1 MIVNPCEPS
10 LEAQRS
16 TTLDVDMDTPPQVDS
31 AAPDPEVDHVA
42 AEAHR
47 ASDGAAASL
56 PRRGGHL
63 HPPATVAGAAAQGHH
78 AGVHG
83 VCSGVTPSL
92 QHRPASPPP
101 PSKGVYHA
109 FAELA
114 S

>member
-1 MIVNPCEPS
+1 MKAVVAAFNQEKALVGAFSVITNLWME
-10 LEAQRS
+10 LFEALVLAQADHVPLLTRRR
-16 TTLDVDMDTPPQVDS
+16 VQVDS

-92 QHRPASPPP
+92 
-101 PSKGVYHA
+101 
-109 FAELA
+109 
-114 S
+114 

>member
-1 MIVNPCEPS
+1 ME
-10 LEAQRS
+10 LFEALVLTQAA
-16 TTLDVDMDTPPQVDS
+16 DVPMLTWRRVQVDS

-92 QHRPASPPP
+92 
-101 PSKGVYHA
+101 
-109 FAELA
+109 
-114 S
+114 